1 MRDKRFMLRNGVE
14 IPVIGFGT
22 GVVKRYIRKPSVFV
36 KARVRPVL
44 SGVKHLNFQAIY
56 KVW

>member
-36 KARVRPVL
+36 KARVRP
-44 SGVKHLNFQAIY
+44 F
-56 KVW
+56 

>member
-44 SGVKHLNFQAIY
+44 SGVIHLNFKGIY
-56 KVW
+56 KF